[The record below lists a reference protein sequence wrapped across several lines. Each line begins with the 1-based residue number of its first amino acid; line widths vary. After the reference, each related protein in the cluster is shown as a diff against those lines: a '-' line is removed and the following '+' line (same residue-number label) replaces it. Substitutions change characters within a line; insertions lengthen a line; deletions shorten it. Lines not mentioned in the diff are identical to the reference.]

1 MAVETKRELFSEEA
15 IERVLTPERLDGY
28 LRVVR
33 PSAWIAVLAL
43 TLFATGALIWA
54 VVGTFPHSLS
64 AKGIIGT
71 DGVIVSYLPVEEMPS
86 DTLTGCDVRMVTA
99 DGTVFEGAVSA
110 VSAQPLSQQEVTDDM
125 PDTWTAYLLAPSP
138 WEYRITIDSVA
149 GAPPGG
155 VGALVDA
162 TIVVREERLLSFLMG

>member
-1 MAVETKRELFSEEA
+1 MAAETKRELFSEEA

-43 TLFATGALIWA
+43 TLLVAGALIWA
-54 VVGTFPHSLS
+54 ATGSFPHILS
-64 AKGIIGT
+64 AKGIVGA
-71 DGVIVSYLPVEEMPS
+71 DGGIVSYLPVEEMPS
-86 DTLTGCDVRMVTA
+86 DTLVGCDVRMTTA
-99 DGTVFEGAVSA
+99 DGTVFEGVVSA
-110 VSAQPLSQQEVTDDM
+110 VSTQPLSQQEVTDDM

-149 GAPPGG
+149 DTPPGDA
-155 VGALVDA
+155 GALVDA